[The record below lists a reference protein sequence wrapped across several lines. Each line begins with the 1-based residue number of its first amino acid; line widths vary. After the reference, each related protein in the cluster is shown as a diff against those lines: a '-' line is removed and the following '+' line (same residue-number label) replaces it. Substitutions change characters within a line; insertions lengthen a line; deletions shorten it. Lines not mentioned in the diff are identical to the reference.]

1 MFMLREIRQSRNMTM
16 AELGEKIGVTESAI
30 GLYESGKRKPNY
42 ELLLQMAEVLNCS
55 VDSILGNN
63 VLITPDEDML
73 LYLFRQLNRA
83 GKKELLNIAANFSE
97 SAVLAEKNNPGEEG
111 LPAKVKDK
119 NVSSI

>member
-97 SAVLAEKNNPGEEG
+97 SAVLAEKNNSGEEG
-111 LPAKVKDK
+111 IPAKVKDK
-119 NVSSI
+119 SVSSI